1 MEKFELSDEKFEE
14 FTKGKKP
21 FLTISYYEVEGTED
35 AVAQVKTEEDFLGPL
50 NAALLKETV
59 IRLGAIMGRIRADF
73 LKEEKRKEEEADEEA
88 DSVKC

>member
-21 FLTISYYEVEGTED
+21 LLTISYYEVEGTED
-35 AVAQVKTEEDFLGPL
+35 LVAHVKTEEIFLNPL
-50 NAALLKETV
+50 DKSILKGIV
-59 IRLGAIMGRIRADF
+59 IRLGALLGKIRADF
-73 LKEEKRKEEEADEEA
+73 LKEKGRKEEEADEEA

>member
-21 FLTISYYEVEGTED
+21 FLTISYYEVDGTED
-35 AVAQVKTEEDFLGPL
+35 AVASVKTEEDFLEPFMKDVL
-50 NAALLKETV
+50 NSA
-59 IRLGAIMGRIRADF
+59 IIQLGALMGKIRADF
-73 LKEEKRKEEEADEEA
+73 LKEKERKEEA